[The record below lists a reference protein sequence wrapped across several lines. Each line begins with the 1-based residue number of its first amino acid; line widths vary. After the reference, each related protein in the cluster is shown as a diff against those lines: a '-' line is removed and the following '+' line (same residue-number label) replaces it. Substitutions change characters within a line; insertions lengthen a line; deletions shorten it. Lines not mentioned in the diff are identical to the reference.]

1 MLNSKGVLFSFIFEY
16 LLDIEGVFGPVP
28 VPFGFPV
35 LLSVCERSEVQR
47 VVLVAQPRAVITV
60 KLTEP
65 PPVFLDGRVL
75 LHQQGLRDVLL
86 IVPDH
91 HVPLKLGHKPVRTTR
106 G

>member
-1 MLNSKGVLFSFIFEY
+1 M
-16 LLDIEGVFGPVP
+16 
-28 VPFGFPV
+28 
-35 LLSVCERSEVQR
+35 LLSVRERSEVQC
-47 VVLVAQPRAVITV
+47 VVLVAQARTVITV

-106 G
+106 GQLYQNLK